1 MNGKHY
7 LGQAV
12 SDFERYGDV
21 GPITGVQLLVDTA
34 TEYSAGD
41 SSGYVLTVQCTF
53 GTQEMANNILLS
65 IYQKQYR
72 GFRADGAPL
81 SPEAELGDA
90 VTVCG
95 VYSMLAYRKVEF
107 GPGHFSEI
115 SAPGE
120 KEISHEYQYTSTS
133 QKNLSNDADS
143 LRAYLQKA
151 LYSIQVELNDLKARM
166 QILEQTVNTMS
177 NKVTQLDSKVTALDS
192 RVTALEGGS

>member
-12 SDFERYGDV
+12 SSFERYSDV
-21 GPITGVQLLVDTA
+21 GPITGVQLLVDQN

-41 SSGYVLTVQCTF
+41 SSGYVLTMQCTY

-65 IYQKQYR
+65 VYQKQYK
-72 GFRADGAPL
+72 GFQASGAMLP
-81 SPEAELGDA
+81 PDAELGDA

-95 VYSMLAYRKVEF
+95 VYSFLAYRKVEF
-107 GPGHFSEI
+107 GPGHMSEI

-133 QKNLSNDADS
+133 K
-143 LRAYLQKA
+143 K
-151 LYSIQVELNDLKARM
+151 K
-166 QILEQTVNTMS
+166 T
-177 NKVTQLDSKVTALDS
+177 
-192 RVTALEGGS
+192 